1 MNKTTIGKLALMGGC
16 SLLATTGAIAQDAKD
31 EPLVTEAAAEPD
43 VPAQAG
49 TEENVIVVT
58 GSQIKGARIDDI
70 LPVTKV
76 GENLIEAISP
86 SSGDELFRAIP
97 QAGAV
102 AFNDYTTS
110 GGINSARGDV
120 ASINLRE
127 LGTGNTLLLIN
138 GRRMVL
144 NPGFQTELLVPVV
157 SPDTN
162 TIPVGGVDRIEVL
175 RDGASPIYGADAVA
189 GVVNTYLKGDLNGGF
204 IRGTWRASD
213 GTSLYSASVNG
224 GFGVDF
230 NEGRTN
236 VTVYGYYFHENGA
249 PTSIREYSRDS
260 DRRGLVMGT
269 PWEGDVEWDA
279 SSTNSPFGQFDIQA
293 PRGSTPIEDDDFH
306 IQPATFDGCRL
317 DLGNGLCADNGTSLD
332 RELRYN
338 MDGDRDLLSEK
349 DRYNVY
355 GLLSHEFSP
364 AAEFYAE
371 ASYYRSESTR
381 RNVQSALLGAVPI
394 GIAADAY
401 YNPFGPV
408 TLAGGSPNPNRVPGT
423 TIDDEGAE
431 LLMER
436 YRVIDAG
443 PRVTTVTKDTYR
455 LLAGLRG
462 EVFGFDYDTAVLYSE
477 AKTTDLTR
485 NRISTTALQNA
496 INRTTPDA
504 YNPFNGGCL
513 GMPRS
518 GDCTPNPQSVLDDI
532 RIDVFRIGRTS
543 LALADLRLSKSDL
556 LTLPGGDLGLAFGV
570 EWRRETFSDDR
581 DPRLDGTITFTDTIT
596 GDFFGSDVLNSSP
609 TPDTGGDRNV
619 YSAFAETFVPIV
631 SPAMDVPLVHSF
643 DVQLAGRF
651 EHFSDV
657 GSTVVPRVAASW
669 RPIADVLLRGAWSQ
683 GFRAPN
689 LVQINDVGITR
700 VNTQDDLVY
709 CYAQIQKGIIEN
721 FGECS
726 GSATVSNRT
735 GSEELKPEE
744 TESLNFGVV
753 LTPSFV
759 PGLTLTADYWRIRQ
773 DGIVGVF
780 GPDNAIALDL
790 LRRLQGSSN
799 PNVVRG
805 APDADLIDL
814 YAGTGLAPAGEILSV
829 RDAYLN
835 LDSRASKG
843 WDFGLY
849 YDLGETALG
858 RINLSF
864 NAARLTSFFQ
874 TPGPDGEELLAA
886 VDKGILPPDITVSDI
901 GELLELNGRPKWRF
915 TSAVNWRSGGWRV
928 NLYANYVGKYF
939 DDTALQDET
948 AEPWPVDDWLTF
960 NASVSYTIR
969 NDTMLSGTRL
979 KAGINNVFNEDPPL
993 VEDSF
998 GFDGNY
1004 HSPKGRQFMVQIGK
1018 TF

>member
-1 MNKTTIGKLALMGGC
+1 MRKTTIGRLAFMCGC
-16 SLLATTGAIAQDAKD
+16 SLIATTGALAQD
-31 EPLVTEAAAEPD
+31 ETLIEEAAAEPD
-43 VPAQAG
+43 RPAQAG
-49 TEENVIVVT
+49 TEGNVIVVT

-76 GENLIEAISP
+76 GENLIEAANP

-97 QAGAV
+97 QAGSV
-102 AFNDYTTS
+102 SFNDYTTS

-162 TIPVGGVDRIEVL
+162 TIPVGGVDRVEVL

-189 GVVNTYLKGDLNGGF
+189 GVVNTFLKGNLDGGF
-204 IRGTWRASD
+204 LEGTWRASD
-213 GTSLYSASVNG
+213 GTSLYSTSING
-224 GFGVDF
+224 GIGFDF

-236 VTVYGYYFHENGA
+236 LTVYGYYYHENGA
-249 PTSIREYSRDS
+249 PTSIRRYSRDS
-260 DRRGLVMGT
+260 DRRPLVEGT

-293 PRGSTPIEDDDFH
+293 PRSRTPIDDDDFH
-306 IQPATFDGCRL
+306 IQPGTFDGCRL

-338 MDGDRDLLSEK
+338 MDGDRDLFSKK

-371 ASYYRSESTR
+371 ASFYRSKSTR

-408 TLAGGSPNPNRVPGT
+408 TLADGSPNPNRVPGT

-462 EVFGFDYDTAVLYSE
+462 QVLGFDYDTAFLYSE
-477 AKTTDLTR
+477 AKATDLTR

-496 INRTTPDA
+496 INRTTSDA

-513 GMPRS
+513 DAPRS

-532 RIDVFRIGRTS
+532 RIDVFRVGKTS
-543 LALADLRLSKSDL
+543 LALGDLRLSKSDL
-556 LTLPGGDLGLAFGV
+556 LTLPGGDLGVAFGV

-581 DPRLDGTITFTDTIT
+581 DPHLDGTITFTDSVT
-596 GDFFGSDVLNSSP
+596 GEFFGSDVLNSSP
-609 TPDTGGDRNV
+609 TPDTRGERDV
-619 YSAFAETFVPIV
+619 YSAFAETLVPIV
-631 SPAMDVPLVHSF
+631 SPEMDVPLVHSL

-657 GSTVVPRVAASW
+657 GSTVVPRAAASW
-669 RPIADVLLRGAWSQ
+669 RPIRDVLLRGAWSQ

-709 CYAQIQKGIIEN
+709 CYAQIQKGLIEN

-726 GSATVSNRT
+726 GSSTVSNRT
-735 GSEELKPEE
+735 GSEELDPEK
-744 TESLNFGVV
+744 TESLNFGIV
-753 LTPSFV
+753 LTPSFI
-759 PGLTLTADYWRIRQ
+759 PGLTLTADYWRVRQ

-805 APDADLIDL
+805 EPDADLIDL
-814 YAGTGLAPAGEILSV
+814 YAGTGLTPAGDILSV

-835 LDSRASKG
+835 LDSRVSKG

-849 YDLGETALG
+849 YDIGETPLG
-858 RINLSF
+858 RFNVSF

-874 TPGPDGEELLAA
+874 TPGPDGEELLDA
-886 VDKGILPPDITVSDI
+886 VDRGILPPDITISDI

-928 NLYANYVGKYF
+928 NLYADYIGNYF

-948 AEPWPVDDWLTF
+948 NEPWPVDDWLTF
-960 NASVSYTIR
+960 NASVSYSIR
-969 NDTMLSGTRL
+969 NNTAISGTRIKFGVNNL
-979 KAGINNVFNEDPPL
+979 FNKAPPL

-998 GFDGNY
+998 GFDGAY
-1004 HSPKGRQFMVQIGK
+1004 HSARGRQFLIQVEK
-1018 TF
+1018 KF